1 MDLKQ
6 LKVQGPNLNLKQMS
20 SLFLLNQGL
29 DQMYKKN
36 ITGICN
42 KRANKLDRLQYC
54 DNVCNN
60 QQALD
65 MAFCGI
71 NRIVMMSG
79 SFFGDA

>member
-1 MDLKQ
+1 
-6 LKVQGPNLNLKQMS
+6 
-20 SLFLLNQGL
+20 
-29 DQMYKKN
+29 MYKKN